1 MLCFQTQESWGG
13 EWLPYHYPLCSG
25 QHQLQKVQGPRCV
38 SMRLKSDWQCDC
50 TDTVPCSVMAGSASF
65 TMTNNCDLRAQG
77 LPYFL
82 PPNFEFLMIEKLNV
96 EWQAQQELLEH
107 WTRVL
112 GLINI
117 LFIKDVK
124 EFDLRHG
131 EAVLV
136 FKIKSFE
143 SLWEYEL
150 TTKLNVI

>member
-1 MLCFQTQESWGG
+1 
-13 EWLPYHYPLCSG
+13 
-25 QHQLQKVQGPRCV
+25 
-38 SMRLKSDWQCDC
+38 
-50 TDTVPCSVMAGSASF
+50 
-65 TMTNNCDLRAQG
+65 
-77 LPYFL
+77 
-82 PPNFEFLMIEKLNV
+82 MIEKLNI